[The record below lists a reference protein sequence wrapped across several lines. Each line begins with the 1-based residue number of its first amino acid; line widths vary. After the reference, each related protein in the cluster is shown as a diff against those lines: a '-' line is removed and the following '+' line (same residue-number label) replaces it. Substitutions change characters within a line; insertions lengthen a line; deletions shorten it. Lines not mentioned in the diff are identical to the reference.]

1 MIEVVVIDRDNPE
14 RDPDVT
20 VCDWTFGYCRNTEH
34 DGDNKILFCG
44 NENPEN
50 ALKHICESIVM
61 LVSALSKTTNASRAK
76 MIAAICEGLTGVEPF
91 VKSAKGDEI

>member
-34 DGDNKILFCG
+34 DGDNKIIFCG
-44 NENPEN
+44 NMNPEN
-50 ALKHICESIVM
+50 ALEHIGESIVT
-61 LVSALSKTTNASRAK
+61 LIAVLSKTTNVPKAK
-76 MIAAICEGLTGVEPF
+76 MVDAICEGLTGMESV
-91 VKSAKGDEI
+91 VKSAKSGEI